1 MNEKK
6 INRVIWLD
14 FARAFAII
22 CVIITHVT
30 ERVYTM
36 NADWMLQASIGTRVY
51 AYFLFTLGRLGVPI
65 FLFLTGC

>member
-6 INRVIWLD
+6 VNRVIWLD

-36 NADWMLQASIGTRVY
+36 NADWMLQA
-51 AYFLFTLGRLGVPI
+51 
-65 FLFLTGC
+65 